1 MKSEKEL
8 IAHLLRRASFGG
20 TLNQIDNYFE
30 IGYEETVKDLLF
42 IKESNGIQD
51 DLLFRYHSDHSAGIG
66 MAGFNANFIYK
77 MTNSN
82 NPLQEKMALFWHRV
96 FATGYAKVTQGRAL
110 MDQIEMFRNNA
121 FGDFRNLL
129 VALSK
134 EPSMILWLDNHDNHK
149 DAINENYGRE
159 LLELFSM
166 GVGSYSEEDIKS
178 CSKAF
183 TGWTISNLEY
193 MTMRAN
199 NDSLFPYG
207 RLNLQF
213 EYKEEDHYTDE
224 IEFLGN
230 IGKFNGK
237 DIIDIIC
244 KQNTTAKF
252 ISRHLYSYFVSDEPP
267 VSQWPYVPPKDP
279 EAISIL
285 SESYFDSGYKIS
297 NMLYTLFTSD
307 FFKSESI
314 RFKKVKSPSELV
326 SGVLKLTGDNKPG
339 VPNIQNYANYPSF
352 MGQNLVNPPSVEGWH
367 EGIEWIDSGALVE
380 RVNFAS
386 SQFSD
391 FDKPGIVNIVD
402 NINIEAKNINDID
415 ALIDILLK
423 NLGLITLSDSSRNAL
438 SDFYFKQ
445 LETRFKENDF
455 VFNREMISPMLNMI
469 VATPDFQMA

>member
-1 MKSEKEL
+1 MRNNNEL
-8 IAHLLRRASFGG
+8 IAHLLRRASFGS
-20 TLNQIDNYFE
+20 TIDQIEKYSSM
-30 IGYEETVKDLLF
+30 GYEETVKDLLY
-42 IKESNGIQD
+42 IKDSNGIQD

-121 FGDFRNLL
+121 FGDFRDLL
-129 VALSK
+129 LALSK
-134 EPSMILWLDNHDNHK
+134 EPSMILWLDNYDNHK

-178 CSKAF
+178 CAKAF

-213 EYKEEDHYTDE
+213 EYKEDDHYKEE
-224 IEFLGN
+224 IEFLGHL
-230 IGKFNGK
+230 GKFNGK

-244 KQNTTAKF
+244 KQEATAKF
-252 ISRHLYSYFVSDEPP
+252 ISRHLYSYFVCDEPP
-267 VSQWPYVPPKDP
+267 VPQWPYIPPKDP

-285 SESYFDSGYKIS
+285 SKAYFDSGYNIS

-326 SGVLKLTGDNKPG
+326 SGILKLTGDNNPG
-339 VPNIQNYANYPSF
+339 MPKIQDYANYASF
-352 MGQNLVNPPSVEGWH
+352 MGQTLVNPPSVEGWH
-367 EGIEWIDSGALVE
+367 EGVEWIDSGTLLE

-391 FDKPGIVNIVD
+391 FDKPGILNIVD
-402 NINIEAKNINDID
+402 NINRNKKNIDSID
-415 ALIDILLK
+415 SLIDILLK
-423 NLGLITLSDSSRNAL
+423 NLGLIILSESSRKAL
-438 SDFYFKQ
+438 SEFYFKQ
-445 LETRFKENDF
+445 LNIEFKESDF
-455 VFNREMISPMLNMI
+455 SFHKEMIAPMLNMI
-469 VATPDFQMA
+469 AATPDFQMV